1 MTWDADLPRT
11 RTSLKGCARVQRSGT
26 IYYYYE
32 LGGETRKE
40 ISLGS
45 NYVEAVRKWAELEA
59 APPIAVAKVVTF
71 RYACEV
77 YQKKYLL
84 ENAPKTREEKLRQIE
99 TLLEFFNNPP
109 APLAEIK
116 PIHIKQFMS
125 WRVQRTQ
132 EAMRK
137 KELEVEGHEG
147 RVAANREKSLI
158 SHIWNSARAE
168 GLTDLPNPCAGIKS
182 FREFGRETYVYD
194 ETFQA
199 VWRKA
204 DIPTREAMDLTYLT
218 GGRPADLL
226 KIDEMHLRDGD
237 IEVRQNKTGQKLRI
251 AIKGELA
258 LLIERIRTRKR
269 AISGVGVSTRL
280 LVNEEGPPLG
290 KYALRFRFETARA
303 AAGIEGD
310 DFQFRDLRAKA
321 ATDKADNTKDIR
333 MAQQQ
338 LGHSSVTMTETYVR
352 KRRGHKVLPT
362 K

>member
-1 MTWDADLPRT
+1 MGRRPSKNSNRP
-11 RTSLKGCARVQRSGT
+11 KGMRARVQRSGA

-71 RYACEV
+71 RYACEM

-84 ENAPKTREEKLRQIE
+84 ENAPKTREDKLRQIE
-99 TLLEFFNNPP
+99 VLLEFFNNPP

-137 KELEVEGHEG
+137 KELQVEGHEG

-158 SHIWNSARAE
+158 SHIWNAARAE

-194 ETFQA
+194 EAFQA
-199 VWRKA
+199 VWEKA
-204 DIPTREAMDLTYLT
+204 DVPTREAMDLAYLT

-226 KIDEMHLRDGD
+226 KIDETHLREGS
-237 IEVRQNKTGQKLRI
+237 IEVRQNKTGHKLRI
-251 AIKGELA
+251 AIEGKLA
-258 LLIERIRTRKR
+258 TVIERIKARKR
-269 AISGVGVSTRL
+269 VISGVVVSTRL
-280 LVNEEGPPLG
+280 IVNEEGQPLG
-290 KYALRFRFETARA
+290 KYALRFRFDAART
-303 AAGIEGD
+303 AAGIGGD

-321 ATDKADNTKDIR
+321 ATDKTDKTKDIR
-333 MAQQQ
+333 EAQQQ
-338 LGHSSVTMTETYVR
+338 LGHSSVVMTENYVR
-352 KRRGHKVLPT
+352 KRRGRKVMPT
-362 K
+362 E

>member
-1 MTWDADLPRT
+1 MGRRPSKNSNLP
-11 RTSLKGCARVQRSGT
+11 KGMRARVQRSGA

-40 ISLGS
+40 IALGS

-59 APPIAVAKVVTF
+59 APPIAVTKVVTF

-77 YQKKYLL
+77 YQKRYLV

-99 TLLEFFNNPP
+99 VLLEFFNNPP

-137 KELEVEGHEG
+137 KELQIEGHEG

-158 SHIWNSARAE
+158 SHIWNAARAE

-194 ETFQA
+194 EAFQA
-199 VWRKA
+199 VWEKA
-204 DIPTREAMDLTYLT
+204 DLPTREAMDLAYLT

-226 KIDEMHLRDGD
+226 KIDETHLREGS
-237 IEVRQNKTGQKLRI
+237 IEVRQNKTGHKLRI
-251 AIKGELA
+251 AIEGKLA
-258 LLIERIRTRKR
+258 TLIERIKARKR
-269 AISGVGVSTRL
+269 TISGVVVSTRL
-280 LVNEEGPPLG
+280 IVNEEGQPLG
-290 KYALRFRFETARA
+290 KYALRFRFDAART

-321 ATDKADNTKDIR
+321 ATDKTDKTKDIR
-333 MAQQQ
+333 EAQQQ
-338 LGHSSVTMTETYVR
+338 LGHTSVVMTENYVR
-352 KRRGHKVLPT
+352 KRRGRKVMPT
-362 K
+362 E

>member
-1 MTWDADLPRT
+1 MGRRPSKNSNLPKRM
-11 RTSLKGCARVQRSGT
+11 RARVQRSGT

-59 APPIAVAKVVTF
+59 ASPTVTIKVMTF

-77 YQKKYLL
+77 YQKKYLV
-84 ENAPKTREEKLRQIE
+84 ENAAKTREEKLRQIE

-116 PIHIKQFMS
+116 PIHIKQFMT

-132 EAMRK
+132 DALRNR
-137 KELEVEGHEG
+137 GIQIHGNEG

-158 SHIWNSARAE
+158 SHIWNAARAE

-182 FREFGRETYVYD
+182 YREQGRETYVYD
-194 ETFQA
+194 DAFKA
-199 VWRKA
+199 VWEKA
-204 DIPTREAMDLTYLT
+204 DVPTREAMDLAYLT

-226 KIDEMHLRDGD
+226 KIEERHLREGS
-237 IEVRQNKTGQKLRI
+237 IEVRQNKTGHKLRI
-251 AIKGELA
+251 EIRGELA
-258 LLIERIRTRKR
+258 ALIDRIKARKR
-269 AISGVGVSTRL
+269 AMKGVVVSTRL
-280 LVNEEGPPLG
+280 LVNEEGQPLG
-290 KYALRFRFETARA
+290 KYALRFRFDSART
-303 AAGIEGD
+303 AAGIHGN

-321 ATDKADNTKDIR
+321 ATDKTDQSSDIR
-333 MAQQQ
+333 KAQQQ
-338 LGHSSVTMTETYVR
+338 LGHTSVTMTETYVR
-352 KRRGHKVLPT
+352 KRRGQKVTPT

>member
-1 MTWDADLPRT
+1 MR
-11 RTSLKGCARVQRSGT
+11 ARVQRSGA

-40 ISLGS
+40 IALGS

-59 APPIAVAKVVTF
+59 APPIAVTKVVTF

-77 YQKKYLL
+77 YQKRYLV

-99 TLLEFFNNPP
+99 ILLEFFNNPP

-137 KELEVEGHEG
+137 KELQIEGHEG

-158 SHIWNSARAE
+158 SHIWNTARAE

-194 ETFQA
+194 EAFHA
-199 VWRKA
+199 VWEKA
-204 DIPTREAMDLTYLT
+204 DVPTREAMDLAYLT

-226 KIDEMHLRDGD
+226 KIDETHLREGS
-237 IEVRQNKTGQKLRI
+237 IEVRQNKTGHKLRI
-251 AIKGELA
+251 AIEGKLA
-258 LLIERIRTRKR
+258 TVIERIKARKR
-269 AISGVGVSTRL
+269 AISGVVVSTRL
-280 LVNEEGPPLG
+280 IVNEEGQPLG
-290 KYALRFRFETARA
+290 KYALRFRFDAARM

-321 ATDKADNTKDIR
+321 ATDKTDKTKDIR
-333 MAQQQ
+333 EAQQQ
-338 LGHSSVTMTETYVR
+338 LGHTSVVMTENYVR
-352 KRRGHKVLPT
+352 KRRGQKVMPT
-362 K
+362 E

>member
-1 MTWDADLPRT
+1 MGRRPSKNSNLP
-11 RTSLKGCARVQRSGT
+11 KGMRARVQRSGA

-59 APPIAVAKVVTF
+59 APPITVAKVVTF

-77 YQKKYLL
+77 YQKKYLV
-84 ENAPKTREEKLRQIE
+84 ENAAKTREEKLRQIE

-109 APLAEIK
+109 APLTEIK

-137 KELEVEGHEG
+137 KEMHVEGHEG
-147 RVAANREKSLI
+147 RIAANREKSLI
-158 SHIWNSARAE
+158 SHIWNAARAE

-194 ETFQA
+194 EAFQA
-199 VWRKA
+199 VWEKA
-204 DIPTREAMDLTYLT
+204 DVPTREAMDLAYLT

-226 KIDEMHLRDGD
+226 KIDETHLREGN
-237 IEVRQNKTGQKLRI
+237 IEVRQNKTGHKLRI
-251 AIKGELA
+251 AIEGKLA
-258 LLIERIRTRKR
+258 TLIDRIKARKR
-269 AISGVGVSTRL
+269 TLNGVVVSTRL
-280 LVNEEGPPLG
+280 LVNEEGQPLG
-290 KYALRFRFETARA
+290 KYALRFRFESART
-303 AAGIEGD
+303 AAGIKGD

-321 ATDKADNTKDIR
+321 ATDKTDNTRDIR
-333 MAQQQ
+333 QAQQQ
-338 LGHSSVTMTETYVR
+338 LGHTSVTMTESYVR
-352 KRRGHKVLPT
+352 KRRGRKVMPT
-362 K
+362 E

>member
-1 MTWDADLPRT
+1 MGRRPSKNSNLPRGM
-11 RTSLKGCARVQRSGT
+11 RARVQRSGVV
-26 IYYYYE
+26 YYYYE

-59 APPIAVAKVVTF
+59 LPPATVSKVVTF

-77 YQKKYLL
+77 YQKKYLI

-99 TLLEFFNNPP
+99 TLLEFFDNPP
-109 APLAEIK
+109 APLEEIK
-116 PIHIKQFMS
+116 PIHIKQFMA

-132 EAMRK
+132 DALRK
-137 KELEVEGHEG
+137 KSMPVEGTEG

-158 SHIWNSARAE
+158 SHIWNAARAE

-182 FREFGRETYVYD
+182 FREYGRETYVYD
-194 ETFQA
+194 DAFKA
-199 VWRKA
+199 VWDKA
-204 DIPTREAMDLTYLT
+204 DVPTQEAMDLAYLT

-226 KIDEMHLRDGD
+226 KIDERDLREGS
-237 IEVRQNKTGQKLRI
+237 IEVRQNKTGHKLRI
-251 AIKGELA
+251 EIKGELA
-258 LLIERIRTRKR
+258 ALVERIKARKR
-269 AISGVGVSTRL
+269 SLSSVVVSTRL
-280 LVNEEGPPLG
+280 LVNEEGQPLG
-290 KYALRFRFETARA
+290 KYALRFRFDSARA

-321 ATDKADNTKDIR
+321 ATDKTDRENIR
-333 MAQQQ
+333 KAQQQ
-338 LGHSSVTMTETYVR
+338 LGHASVVMTETYVR
-352 KRRGHKVLPT
+352 KRRGQKVAPT

>member
-1 MTWDADLPRT
+1 MGRKPSKNSNLPRGM
-11 RTSLKGCARVQRSGT
+11 RARVQRSGT

-32 LGGETRKE
+32 IGGETRKE

-59 APPIAVAKVVTF
+59 APPVIVTKVVTF

-77 YQKKYLL
+77 YQKKYLI
-84 ENAPKTREEKLRQIE
+84 ENAPKTREEKLRQLE
-99 TLLEFFNNPP
+99 TLLEFFDNPP

-116 PIHIKQFMS
+116 PIHVKQFLA

-132 EAMRK
+132 ESLRK
-137 KELEVEGHEG
+137 KGEAVEGNEG

-158 SHIWNSARAE
+158 SHIWNAARAE

-182 FREFGRETYVYD
+182 FREVGRDTYVYD
-194 ETFQA
+194 DAFQA
-199 VWRKA
+199 VWEKA
-204 DIPTREAMDLTYLT
+204 DLPTREAMDLAYLT

-237 IEVRQNKTGQKLRI
+237 IEIRQNKTGHKLRI
-251 AIKGELA
+251 AIKGELSA
-258 LLIERIRTRKR
+258 LIDRIRARKR
-269 AISGVGVSTRL
+269 AITGVVVSTKL
-280 LVNEEGPPLG
+280 LVNEEGQPLS
-290 KYALRFRFETARA
+290 KYALRFRFDAARS
-303 AAGIEGD
+303 AAGLSGHE
-310 DFQFRDLRAKA
+310 FQFRDLRAKA
-321 ATDKADNTKDIR
+321 ATDKTDKTKDIR
-333 MAQQQ
+333 KAQQQ
-338 LGHSSVTMTETYVR
+338 LGHTSITMTETYVR